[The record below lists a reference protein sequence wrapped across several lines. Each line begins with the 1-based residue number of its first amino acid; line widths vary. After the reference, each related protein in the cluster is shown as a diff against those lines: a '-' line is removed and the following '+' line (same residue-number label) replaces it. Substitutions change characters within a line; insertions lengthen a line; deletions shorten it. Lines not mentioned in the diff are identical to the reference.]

1 MTLIV
6 SIKTDDFIV
15 MAADGMAY
23 TRPQAGAATPY
34 ETQKLHVANVSWIIG
49 FARWAGIEVQHQEL
63 ESQIEMGVMDFDS
76 DVRIGGP
83 AYLEA
88 LRTLL
93 KKSGGKS
100 EPSVVRLAG
109 FDRNG
114 NPRVYE
120 VVFPDGQLYPAANAS
135 ACGVPAAATAQWIIN
150 LLFACCHSPDD
161 YRDLAL
167 FTISQIAKIELT
179 VGDMKKG
186 YRLSSCVL
194 RAGVPPEIKPC
205 DISRTLA
212 RTEECED
219 MLCSAFTNFLSYR

>member
-34 ETQKLHVANVSWIIG
+34 ETQKLHIANVSWIIG

-135 ACGVPAAATAQWIIN
+135 ACGVPAAATAQWIKPSFC
-150 LLFACCHSPDD
+150 LLSLP
-161 YRDLAL
+161 
-167 FTISQIAKIELT
+167 
-179 VGDMKKG
+179 
-186 YRLSSCVL
+186 
-194 RAGVPPEIKPC
+194 
-205 DISRTLA
+205 
-212 RTEECED
+212 
-219 MLCSAFTNFLSYR
+219 